1 MFEVEG
7 KVDHEA
13 IMRQAH
19 AMRAQVFAD
28 MMKSF
33 VALFRRNTAAK
44 PARA

>member
-33 VALFRRNTAAK
+33 VALFRRNTVAK
-44 PARA
+44 AKRA